1 MEHKMEFRTLS
12 ELAAAKKYLRENG
25 YEIKPINTMVNG
37 RKGFV
42 VENADRVV
50 TVNDYGLLAFA
61 SEI

>member
-1 MEHKMEFRTLS
+1 MEFRNLS

-25 YEIKPINTMVNG
+25 YEIKAANTLVNG

-42 VENADRVV
+42 IENSERTV

-61 SEI
+61 SDI

>member
-1 MEHKMEFRTLS
+1 MEFRTLS

>member
-1 MEHKMEFRTLS
+1 MKFRNLS

-25 YEIKPINTMVNG
+25 YEVKAANTLVNG

-42 VENADRVV
+42 IENSEHTV

-61 SEI
+61 SDI

>member
-1 MEHKMEFRTLS
+1 MEFRNLS

-25 YEIKPINTMVNG
+25 YEVKAAKTLVNG

-42 VENADRVV
+42 IENSERTV

-61 SEI
+61 SDI

>member
-1 MEHKMEFRTLS
+1 MEFSNLS

-25 YEIKPINTMVNG
+25 YEIKPANTLVNG

-42 VENADRVV
+42 IENSERII

-61 SEI
+61 SDI

>member
-1 MEHKMEFRTLS
+1 MEFRNLS

-25 YEIKPINTMVNG
+25 YEIKAANTLVNG

-42 VENADRVV
+42 IENSEHTV

-61 SEI
+61 SDI

>member
-1 MEHKMEFRTLS
+1 MEFRNLS

-25 YEIKPINTMVNG
+25 YEVTAANTLVNG

-42 VENADRVV
+42 IENSERTV

-61 SEI
+61 SDI